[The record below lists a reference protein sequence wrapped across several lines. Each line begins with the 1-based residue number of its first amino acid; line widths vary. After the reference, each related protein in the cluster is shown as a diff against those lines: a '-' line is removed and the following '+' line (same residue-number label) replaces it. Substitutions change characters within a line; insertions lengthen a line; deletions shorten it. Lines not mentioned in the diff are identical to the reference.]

1 MIANPYNE
9 ELIRMGVIRE
19 KPISFKKTVSAKYIF
34 KGKKYLSYEDAR
46 KKILSLKL
54 DSVDAWRKYAFSNYL
69 GAGIPDNPDV
79 VYYGRGWVSYNH
91 WLGIQEKS
99 KTKKT
104 FVKSKKI
111 KKFLIVK
118 QSLTVQKINTD
129 KNKKFIKLSEKRM
142 PKTIKAI
149 KLIGNLSNT
158 SNYFYSEAD
167 SKKINKE
174 LKKAIKILKKNF
186 LKNNE

>member
-1 MIANPYNE
+1 
-9 ELIRMGVIRE
+9 
-19 KPISFKKTVSAKYIF
+19 
-34 KGKKYLSYEDAR
+34 
-46 KKILSLKL
+46 
-54 DSVDAWRKYAFSNYL
+54 
-69 GAGIPDNPDV
+69 

-104 FVKSKKI
+104 SVKSKKI
-111 KKFLIVK
+111 KKFTIVK
-118 QSLTVQKINTD
+118 KSPTVQKINTD
-129 KNKKFIKLSEKRM
+129 KNKKFIELSEKRM

-158 SNYFYSEAD
+158 SNYFYSETD

-174 LKKAIKILKKNF
+174 LKKAIKILKKNYF
-186 LKNNE
+186 KN